1 MARVLF
7 VCLHNAGRSQMSQA
21 FFEKLAADHHEAW
34 SAGTEPAANIDPN
47 VVTAMKEVGIDL
59 GHRVP
64 RRLTNDQVRWADLV
78 VTMGCGDACPVFPG
92 KTYIDWDLLD
102 PGSRSL
108 DEVRKIRDDIEG
120 RIKELVKEL
129 DHATIGG

>member
-1 MARVLF
+1 
-7 VCLHNAGRSQMSQA
+7 
-21 FFEKLAADHHEAW
+21 
-34 SAGTEPAANIDPN
+34 
-47 VVTAMKEVGIDL
+47 DL
-59 GHRVP
+59 DRRVP
-64 RRLTNDQVRWADLV
+64 QRLTDDQVRWADLV